1 MKNEFLFFVYG
12 IVLLLVVL
20 IFLVAKT
27 DIHCVNK
34 GGVPTRIGCVKPEIF
49 VK

>member
-1 MKNEFLFFVYG
+1 MKNVPLLLVYG
-12 IVLLLVVL
+12 IGLLLVVL
-20 IFLVAKT
+20 IFLAVKT
-27 DIHCVNK
+27 DIQCDNK

>member
-1 MKNEFLFFVYG
+1 MKILVYG
-12 IVLLLVVL
+12 IGLLLVVL
-20 IFLVAKT
+20 IFLIVKT
-27 DIHCVNK
+27 DIRCKNK